1 MTISADVPAGH
12 PTRHATSHDL
22 DRVASTTP
30 ARPTDTTPVSPT
42 VALDLPRLQ
51 RTGHVIP
58 AHGRSLQNE
67 EFRRI
72 KQHLLARMRRAAPAD
87 DRLALIGV
95 TSALPG
101 EGKTTTAI
109 NLAMSLS
116 AEIDLSVLLV
126 DADVLRPD
134 VLHRLGVAPRP
145 GLLDLLASDDLVP
158 DDVILRTNVPKLSVL
173 PAGRARENAAEL
185 LTSDAMTDLL
195 DMLLD
200 RARNQVVVFDAP
212 PLLLSTEAQ
221 SLAHLMGQVV
231 VVVEAGKT
239 PRAAV
244 SQAVATVD
252 DCEHVLALLYKA
264 AEPANYGYDDYYG

>member
-1 MTISADVPAGH
+1 MSLSADVPESASSRR
-12 PTRHATSHDL
+12 PPSHDL
-22 DRVASTTP
+22 DQVAATTP
-30 ARPTDTTPVSPT
+30 AAQGGTTPVSPT

-67 EFRRI
+67 EFRRL
-72 KQHLLARMRRAAPAD
+72 KRHLLARMRRAAPAD

-116 AEIDLSVLLV
+116 AEIDVSVLLV

-145 GLLDLLASDDLVP
+145 GLLDVLASDDLAP
-158 DDVILRTNVPKLSVL
+158 EDVILRTNVPKLSVL
-173 PAGRARENAAEL
+173 PAGRTRENAAEL
-185 LTSDAMTDLL
+185 ISSDAMTDLL
-195 DMLLD
+195 DALLD
-200 RARNQVVVFDAP
+200 RAPNQVVVFDAP

-221 SLAHLMGQVV
+221 ALAHLMGQVV

-244 SQAVATVD
+244 SDAFATLD
-252 DCEHVLALLYKA
+252 DCEHVLALLNKT
-264 AEPANYGYDDYYG
+264 AEPAHYGYGDYYG